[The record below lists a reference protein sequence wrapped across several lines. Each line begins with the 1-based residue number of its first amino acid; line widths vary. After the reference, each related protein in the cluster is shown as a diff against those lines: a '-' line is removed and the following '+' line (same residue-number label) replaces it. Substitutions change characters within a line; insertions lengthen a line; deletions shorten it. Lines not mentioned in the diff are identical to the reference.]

1 MKLFLKNI
9 ALFFASPFIA
19 LGYVIALPFVGL
31 YMFINLGVEASL
43 KKASEVTPETEV
55 HVKQKV

>member
-9 ALFFASPFIA
+9 GLFFASPFIA

-31 YMFINLGVEASL
+31 YMFLSLGTEAFL
-43 KKASEVTPETEV
+43 KKILHEEDVS
-55 HVKQKV
+55 VKHEDVRI

>member
-1 MKLFLKNI
+1 MKLFLKNV

-31 YMFINLGVEASL
+31 YMFINLGIEASL
-43 KKASEVTPETEV
+43 KKVSEVTSETEV
-55 HVKQKV
+55 TLKQKV